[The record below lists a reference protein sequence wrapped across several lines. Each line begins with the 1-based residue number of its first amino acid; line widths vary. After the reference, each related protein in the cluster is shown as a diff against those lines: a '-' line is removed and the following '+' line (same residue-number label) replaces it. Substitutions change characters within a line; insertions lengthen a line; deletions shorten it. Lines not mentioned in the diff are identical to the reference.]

1 MLQVL
6 LFNVVQMSILMYERD
21 MFEFITEQ
29 SPIIQVDMLAMQS
42 PTLQGLLEKESV
54 LPMISQLVLLS
65 MFHPG

>member
-29 SPIIQVDMLAMQS
+29 SPIIQVDMLDMQS
-42 PTLQGLLEKESV
+42 PTLHGLMEKESV

-65 MFHPG
+65 MFNPG

>member
-29 SPIIQVDMLAMQS
+29 SPIIQVDVLAMQS
-42 PTLQGLLEKESV
+42 TTLQGLLEKESV

>member
-29 SPIIQVDMLAMQS
+29 SPIIQVDVLAMQS

>member
-29 SPIIQVDMLAMQS
+29 SPIKHVDRLATQS

>member
-29 SPIIQVDMLAMQS
+29 SPIIQVDMLATQS